1 MYRIL
6 LENKLAIS
14 ILLGFILDLLF
25 GDPESFPYHPIRLI
39 GSLIGWLESFLNTR
53 TDTLGN
59 ALRGMLLVFSVLFA
73 TGITVY
79 EVCVFASFLH
89 PVAGILTEALWIYFA
104 LAVRSL
110 RDESSKVAEALEKK
124 NIPLAR
130 KMLSRIVGR
139 DTNVLNEQGILRA
152 TVETVAENISDGVIA
167 PLFYSFLFGPVG
179 AYVYK
184 AINTMDSMIGYKNE
198 RYRTFGLTAA
208 KADDIANF
216 FPSRLSAL
224 LLLTV
229 SIGMGKEYNIKRGL
243 KIFLR
248 DRGKSTSPNAGQT
261 ESVVAG
267 LLGIELLGD
276 AVYFGK
282 TVHKESI
289 GDAVRPAQIQD
300 IVRVQKLLYAGALCM
315 VVLGTFQLIC
325 TSIWL

>member
-1 MYRIL
+1 ML
-6 LENKLAIS
+6 DNKTAVS
-14 ILLGFILDLLF
+14 ILLGFILDLLI

-39 GSLIGWLESFLNTR
+39 GYLIGWLESFLNKQ
-53 TDTLGN
+53 TDTIGN

-73 TGITVY
+73 TGVTVY
-79 EVCVFASFLH
+79 GVCVFFSFLH
-89 PVAGILTEALWIYFA
+89 PVAGILVEAVWIYFA

-110 RDESSKVAEALEKK
+110 RDESSKVAKALKNK

-139 DTNVLNEQGILRA
+139 DTNALDEQGILRA

-179 AYVYK
+179 AYMYK

-198 RYRTFGLTAA
+198 RYRTFGSAAA
-208 KADDIANF
+208 KADDIVNLL
-216 FPSRLSAL
+216 PSRLSAF

-229 SIGMGKEYNIKRGL
+229 SIGLGKEFDTKRGL
-243 KIFLR
+243 KIFFR
-248 DRGKSTSPNAGQT
+248 DRGKSASPNAGQT

-282 TVHKESI
+282 TVHKEWI

-300 IVRVQKLLYAGALCM
+300 IVRVQKLLYASALCM
-315 VVLGTFQLIC
+315 VVWGMIQLIC